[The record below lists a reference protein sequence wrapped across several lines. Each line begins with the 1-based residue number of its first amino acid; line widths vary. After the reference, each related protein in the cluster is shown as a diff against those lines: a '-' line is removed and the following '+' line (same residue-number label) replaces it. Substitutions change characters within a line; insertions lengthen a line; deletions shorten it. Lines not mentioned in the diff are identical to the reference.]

1 MKEEIKRAIVKE
13 LLTLRTIEHDYTIE
27 KLAELANVNKD
38 TISRYE
44 NGSGCNLDILS
55 KIIDVYGLNLKS
67 FFDRVYD
74 RIHISEEKEN
84 NQNNE

>member
-1 MKEEIKRAIVKE
+1 MKDEIKKAIVKE

-55 KIIDVYGLNLKS
+55 KIIDVYGLNLKL

-84 NQNNE
+84 QNNE